1 MSDKRCPQC
10 GKRYSSSYRSCPYC
24 SGRSRGRRSAP
35 DSPIDQIAAF
45 FQQNGERVFLGV
57 TAFFLLIA
65 LLGMVLTRC
74 SGNPEPG
81 SDPDDTQPSD
91 AATDPQP
98 ETEPL
103 VISKQTLA
111 LTVGESAALT
121 VEGGADQEGAT
132 VWTSSNEDV
141 VSVVDGVVT
150 ANASGAAT
158 VTAARGSEQAFC
170 TVTVKEKD
178 PDVEV
183 YLNRTDFTLRAG
195 ENFQMQVKVKDTKKV
210 YTGSVVWSVEDPGI
224 ATVSETGLVERVS
237 KGTTK
242 VIATMGSKTLE
253 CIVRVA

>member
-10 GKRYSSSYRSCPYC
+10 GRRYSSSYRSCPYC
-24 SGRSRGRRSAP
+24 SGRSRRRRSAP
-35 DSPIDQIAAF
+35 DSPIEQVVEF
-45 FQQNGERVFLGV
+45 LRQNGERVFLGV

-65 LLGMVLTRC
+65 LLGMILTRC
-74 SGNPEPG
+74 SSDPEPG
-81 SDPDDTQPSD
+81 GDPDNTPPSE

-103 VISKQTLA
+103 VISNPTLA

-121 VEGGADQEGAT
+121 VEGGADQEET
-132 VWTSSNEDV
+132 VVWTSSNEDV
-141 VSVVDGVVT
+141 VSVADGVVT

-158 VTAARGSEQAFC
+158 VTASRGLEQVFC

-195 ENFQMQVKVKDTKKV
+195 EDFQMEVKVRDTRKV
-210 YTGSVVWSVEDPGI
+210 YTGSVVWSIEDPSI